1 MYIRKSHY
9 EVKKTMV
16 NDLLEVEYFI
26 NNMGVATRNFSNDN
40 KFRTMPNIIHDIVTV
55 CNNNP
60 TIIDDVS
67 KFLAKNPTTSDEIN
81 EFLKNYNLEGV
92 GREQLKI

>member
-1 MYIRKSHY
+1 MYIRKADY

-26 NNMGVATRNFSNDN
+26 NNMGVATRNFSNDDE
-40 KFRTMPNIIHDIVTV
+40 FRTMPNIIHDIVTV

-67 KFLAKNPTTSDEIN
+67 KFLTKNPTTSDESD
-81 EFLKNYNLEGV
+81 ELLKNYNLEGIV
-92 GREQLKI
+92 RNR

>member
-1 MYIRKSHY
+1 MYIRKANY
-9 EVKKTMV
+9 EVNKTMA
-16 NDLLEVEYFI
+16 NDLLEAECFI
-26 NNMGVATRNFSNDN
+26 NNMGVATRSFSNDDE
-40 KFRTMPNIIHDIVTV
+40 FRTMSNIIHDIVTV

-67 KFLAKNPTTSDEIN
+67 KFLAKNPTTSDESD

-92 GREQLKI
+92 GRKELKI